1 MISNNQVTF
10 RLCIMSVSVMHYLLQ
25 DTTVAAFATTTS
37 FTCSNNVQSSLDQ
50 LQQQQQQ
57 QQQQLKLK
65 QSNTNT
71 MMLQAVPDN
80 NDYEGEF

>member
-37 FTCSNNVQSSLDQ
+37 FTCSNNVQSSLD
-50 LQQQQQQ
+50 LLQQQ